1 MEKQAKWR
9 VQWQSEIENIN
20 ADFTEHRFTAIR
32 ELRMACVHAVQ
43 NILFDDD
50 LNYEHEILQL
60 LDSYRAALNIL
71 AHAYLHYG
79 EIAPT

>member
-1 MEKQAKWR
+1 
-9 VQWQSEIENIN
+9 
-20 ADFTEHRFTAIR
+20 
-32 ELRMACVHAVQ
+32 MACVHAVQ